1 MNKTLFETL
10 VVPTVVYATLLLAM
24 FVLPLFMSARHDTAT
39 AFGRYL
45 DTPHPG
51 GSHRGYLRMPG
62 SHGAPGAP
70 AARQVPIDGAIPDA
84 KIIARPV
91 AKLRLKTLKT

>member
-1 MNKTLFETL
+1 MNKTLFETF

-24 FVLPLFMSARHDTAT
+24 FVLPLFMSARHDTA

-51 GSHRGYLRMPG
+51 ASHRGYLRMPG
-62 SHGAPGAP
+62 SDGAPGAP

-84 KIIARPV
+84 KIIARPA